1 MDQVAEVKQKT
12 DIVALIGS
20 YVSLKKMGRHHKG
33 LCPFHAEKTP
43 SFLVNEELGLY
54 KCFGCGAGGD
64 VYKFLMEIEGID
76 FFEALTRLA
85 ERAGVKLILK
95 NDSENDDKK
104 LLLEIMDLSAR
115 YYHYLLTEHK
125 EGEVARAYLKERKID
140 DRLIE
145 TFNIGFALPGWDGLI
160 NYLVKKKGYKES
172 LLERVGLI
180 NKRSTGSGYY
190 DKFRGRIMFP
200 LQDPAGKVVGFSGRI
215 LPSIATAEDAK
226 YMNSPETELY
236 HKGKTLYGFYQA
248 KQQIREKRRVVVV
261 EGQMDLISSFGAG
274 VGEVVAVGGTALT
287 PEQIEM
293 VARLSDKIIFAM
305 DADDAGTASIKR
317 SVDIAEKRGM
327 NIKVVQIIGGKD
339 PDEIARKDPK
349 KWKEMV
355 ENSVS
360 VYEYIL
366 DKALE
371 KYPKTN
377 DDRVRLVANEVI
389 PFLAKID
396 QEMIR
401 DKWAK
406 KVADVLEV
414 DKDSV
419 LNEIRKARSGLAIE
433 MKPGNVKPTVT
444 KKNDNW
450 IGLLI
455 NWLLLV
461 DEEEIQKIKKWFLG
475 IDVGGAEGKLLNFI
489 FMNPSVIKKEG
500 FVNELPGELKPMMEE
515 ILMNDD
521 NGDQPSSKDVEKLAA
536 KVARELIES
545 SIDDLNEQ
553 LKKSEENGEGEEA
566 DRLYE
571 EVVRLNKKSSEIAAI
586 LA

>member
-76 FFEALTRLA
+76 FYEALIRLA

-104 LLLEIMDLSAR
+104 LLLEIMDLAAR
-115 YYHYLLTEHK
+115 YYHFLLTDHK
-125 EGEVARAYLKERKID
+125 EGEDARAYLKDRKID
-140 DRLIE
+140 SKLIE

-180 NKRSTGSGYY
+180 NKRSSGSGYY

-215 LPSIATAEDAK
+215 LPSVATTEDAK

-236 HKGKTLYGFYQA
+236 HKGKMLYGFYQA
-248 KQQIREKRRVVVV
+248 KQSIREKRKVVVV

-274 VGEVVAVGGTALT
+274 VGETVAVGGTALT
-287 PEQIEM
+287 PEQVEM
-293 VARLSDKIIFAM
+293 LARLSDKIIFAM
-305 DADDAGTASIKR
+305 DADEAGTASIKR
-317 SVDIAEKRGM
+317 SVDIAEKRGL

-360 VYEYIL
+360 VYEYVL
-366 DKALE
+366 NKALE

-545 SIDDLNEQ
+545 SIDSLNEQ
-553 LKKSEENGEGEEA
+553 LKKSEEKGETEEA